1 MTNNKDF
8 FTMDIIVLIAIVLI
22 GLLLLKSAAG
32 IFKLLLKIAIY
43 AAIGYGI
50 YRLLLHFGLFP
61 IN

>member
-1 MTNNKDF
+1 
-8 FTMDIIVLIAIVLI
+8 MDIIVLIAIVLI